1 MTYTKRDFHIGQQVI
16 VVNLD
21 KLKQRQ
27 PEWVKYTAEVVKIG
41 RTFVYAQL
49 PGLWELQFDMETG
62 LDAKNMRY
70 KMFATLNDYIDYHN
84 TYMLRPVVRRTFE
97 KQFQTLSVDKL
108 VAIAKILEIETG
120 GLVEP
125 ITHD

>member
-1 MTYTKRDFHIGQQVI
+1 MAYTKRDFHIGQQVI

-27 PEWVKYTAEVVKIG
+27 PEWVKYTAEVGKVG
-41 RTFVYAQL
+41 RTFLYAQL
-49 PGLWELQFDMETG
+49 PGPWELQFDMETG

-70 KMFATLNDYIDYHN
+70 KVFATLNDYIDYHN
-84 TYMLRPVVRRTFE
+84 TYMLRPEVRRTLE

-108 VAIAKILEIETG
+108 VAIAKILEIEIG
-120 GLVEP
+120 GLVQ
-125 ITHD
+125 

>member
-1 MTYTKRDFHIGQQVI
+1 MAYTKRDFHIGQQVI

-27 PEWVKYTAEVVKIG
+27 PEWIKYTAEVVKVG

-49 PGLWELQFDMETG
+49 PGPWELQFDMETG

-70 KMFATLNDYIDYHN
+70 KVFATLNDYIDYHN
-84 TYMLRPVVRRTFE
+84 TYMLRPVVRRTLE

-108 VAIAKILEIETG
+108 VAIAKILEIEIG
-120 GLVEP
+120 GLVE
-125 ITHD
+125 

>member
-1 MTYTKRDFHIGQQVI
+1 MAYTKRDFYIGQQVI

-27 PEWVKYTAEVVKIG
+27 PEWVKYTAEVVKVG

-49 PGLWELQFDMETG
+49 PGPWELQFDMETG

-70 KMFATLNDYIDYHN
+70 KVFATLNDYIDYHN
-84 TYMLRPVVRRTFE
+84 TYMLRPVVRRTLE

-108 VAIAKILEIETG
+108 VAIAKILEIEIG
-120 GLVEP
+120 GLVE
-125 ITHD
+125 

>member
-1 MTYTKRDFHIGQQVI
+1 MAYTKRDFHIGQQVI

-27 PEWVKYTAEVVKIG
+27 PEWVKYTAEVVKVG

-49 PGLWELQFDMETG
+49 PGPWELQFDMETG

-70 KMFATLNDYIDYHN
+70 KVFATLNDYIDYHN
-84 TYMLRPVVRRTFE
+84 TYMLRPVVRRTLE

-108 VAIAKILEIETG
+108 VVIAKVLDIEIG
-120 GLVEP
+120 GLVQ
-125 ITHD
+125 

>member
-1 MTYTKRDFHIGQQVI
+1 MAYTKRDFHIGQQVI

-27 PEWVKYTAEVVKIG
+27 PEWIKYTAEVVKVG

-49 PGLWELQFDMETG
+49 PGPWELQFDMETG

-70 KMFATLNDYIDYHN
+70 KVFATLNDYIDYHN

-108 VAIAKILEIETG
+108 VAIAKILEIEIG
-120 GLVEP
+120 GLVQ
-125 ITHD
+125 

>member
-120 GLVEP
+120 GLVES

>member
-1 MTYTKRDFHIGQQVI
+1 MAYTKRDFYIGQQVI

-27 PEWVKYTAEVVKIG
+27 PEWVKYTAEVVKVG

-49 PGLWELQFDMETG
+49 PGPWELQFDMETG

-70 KMFATLNDYIDYHN
+70 KVFATLNDYIDYHN

-108 VAIAKILEIETG
+108 VAIAKILEIEIG
-120 GLVEP
+120 GLVQ
-125 ITHD
+125 

>member
-1 MTYTKRDFHIGQQVI
+1 MAYTKRDFYIGQQVI

-27 PEWVKYTAEVVKIG
+27 PEWVKYTAEVVKVG

-49 PGLWELQFDMETG
+49 PGPWELQFDMETG

-70 KMFATLNDYIDYHN
+70 KVFATLNDYIDYHN
-84 TYMLRPVVRRTFE
+84 TYMLRPVVRRTLE

-108 VAIAKILEIETG
+108 VAIAKVLDIEIG
-120 GLVEP
+120 GLVQ
-125 ITHD
+125 

>member
-1 MTYTKRDFHIGQQVI
+1 MAYTKRDFYIGQQVI

-27 PEWVKYTAEVVKIG
+27 PEWVKYTAEVVKVG

-62 LDAKNMRY
+62 LDAKHMRY
-70 KMFATLNDYIDYHN
+70 KVFATLNDYIDYHN
-84 TYMLRPVVRRTFE
+84 TYMLRPVVRRTLE

-108 VAIAKILEIETG
+108 VAIAKILEIEIG
-120 GLVEP
+120 GLVQ
-125 ITHD
+125 

>member
-1 MTYTKRDFHIGQQVI
+1 MAYTKRDFHIGQQVI

-27 PEWVKYTAEVVKIG
+27 PEWIKYTAEVVKVG

-49 PGLWELQFDMETG
+49 PGPWELQFDMETG

-70 KMFATLNDYIDYHN
+70 KVFATLNDYIDYHN

-108 VAIAKILEIETG
+108 VAIAKILEIEIG
-120 GLVEP
+120 GLVE
-125 ITHD
+125 

>member
-27 PEWVKYTAEVVKIG
+27 PKWIKYTAEVVKIG

-49 PGLWELQFDMETG
+49 PGHWELQFDMETG

-70 KMFATLNDYIDYHN
+70 KVFATLNDYIDYHN

-120 GLVEP
+120 GLVE
-125 ITHD
+125 

>member
-1 MTYTKRDFHIGQQVI
+1 MAYTKRDFYIGQQVI

-27 PEWVKYTAEVVKIG
+27 PEWIKYTAEVVKVG

-49 PGLWELQFDMETG
+49 PGPWELQFDMETG

-70 KMFATLNDYIDYHN
+70 KVFATLNDYIDYHN

-108 VAIAKILEIETG
+108 VAIAKVLDIEIG
-120 GLVEP
+120 GLVQ
-125 ITHD
+125 

>member
-1 MTYTKRDFHIGQQVI
+1 MAYTKKDFHIGQQVI

-27 PEWVKYTAEVVKIG
+27 PEWVKYTAEVVKVG

-49 PGLWELQFDMETG
+49 PGPWELQFDMETG

-70 KMFATLNDYIDYHN
+70 KVFATLNDYIDYHN

-120 GLVEP
+120 GLVE
-125 ITHD
+125 

>member
-1 MTYTKRDFHIGQQVI
+1 MAYTKRDFHIGQQVI

-27 PEWVKYTAEVVKIG
+27 PEWVKYTAEVVKVG

-49 PGLWELQFDMETG
+49 PGPWELQFDMETG

-70 KMFATLNDYIDYHN
+70 KVFATLNDYIDYHN
-84 TYMLRPVVRRTFE
+84 TYMLRPVVRRTLE

-108 VAIAKILEIETG
+108 VAIAKILEIEIG
-120 GLVEP
+120 GLVE
-125 ITHD
+125 

>member
-1 MTYTKRDFHIGQQVI
+1 MAYTKRDFYIGQQVI
-16 VVNLD
+16 FVNLD

-27 PEWVKYTAEVVKIG
+27 PEWVKYTAEVVKVG

-49 PGLWELQFDMETG
+49 PGPWELQFDMETG

-70 KMFATLNDYIDYHN
+70 KVFATLNDYIDYHN
-84 TYMLRPVVRRTFE
+84 TYMLRPVVRRTLE

-108 VAIAKILEIETG
+108 VAIAKILEIEIG
-120 GLVEP
+120 GLVQ
-125 ITHD
+125 

>member
-1 MTYTKRDFHIGQQVI
+1 MAYTKKDFHIGQQVI

-70 KMFATLNDYIDYHN
+70 KVFATLNDYIDYHN

-120 GLVEP
+120 GLVE
-125 ITHD
+125 

>member
-1 MTYTKRDFHIGQQVI
+1 MAYTKRDFHIGQQVI

-27 PEWVKYTAEVVKIG
+27 PEWVKYTAEVVKVG

-49 PGLWELQFDMETG
+49 PGPWELQFDMETG

-70 KMFATLNDYIDYHN
+70 KVFATLNDYIDYHN
-84 TYMLRPVVRRTFE
+84 TYMLRPVVRRTLE

-108 VAIAKILEIETG
+108 VAIAKILEIEIG
-120 GLVEP
+120 GLVQ
-125 ITHD
+125 

>member
-1 MTYTKRDFHIGQQVI
+1 MAYTKRDFRIGQQVI

-27 PEWVKYTAEVVKIG
+27 PEWVKYTAEVVKVG

-49 PGLWELQFDMETG
+49 PGPWELQFDMETG

-70 KMFATLNDYIDYHN
+70 KVFATLNDYIDYHN

-108 VAIAKILEIETG
+108 VAIAKILEIEIG
-120 GLVEP
+120 GLVE
-125 ITHD
+125 

>member
-1 MTYTKRDFHIGQQVI
+1 MAYTKRDFHIGQQVI

-27 PEWVKYTAEVVKIG
+27 PEWIKYTAEVVKVG

-49 PGLWELQFDMETG
+49 PGPWELQFDMETG

-70 KMFATLNDYIDYHN
+70 KVFATLNDYIDYHN
-84 TYMLRPVVRRTFE
+84 TYMLRPVVRRTLE

-108 VAIAKILEIETG
+108 VAIAKILEIEIG
-120 GLVEP
+120 GLVQ
-125 ITHD
+125 

>member
-1 MTYTKRDFHIGQQVI
+1 MAYTKKDFHIGQQVI

>member
-1 MTYTKRDFHIGQQVI
+1 MTYTKRDFRIGQQVI

-27 PEWVKYTAEVVKIG
+27 PEWIKYTAEVVKIG

-70 KMFATLNDYIDYHN
+70 KVFATLNDYIDYHN

-120 GLVEP
+120 GLVES